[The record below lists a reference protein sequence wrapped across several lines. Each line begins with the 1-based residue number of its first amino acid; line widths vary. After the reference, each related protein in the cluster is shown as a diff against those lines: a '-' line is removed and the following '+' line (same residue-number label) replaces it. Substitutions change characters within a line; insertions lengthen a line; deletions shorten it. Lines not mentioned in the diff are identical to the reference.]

1 LEVLQGIQVTYGAV
15 LLSFLGA
22 IHWGLEFAGMGGQ
35 LVLSSTLCL
44 TCTLICQGFRR
55 YFLGILAP
63 LLAWPTTLL
72 PTNFALVV
80 QFLGFTGMY
89 YADSRATRY
98 GWAPTW
104 YNGYRFVLTFI
115 VCTSIVFNLIV
126 KEYLTDT
133 GSTHG
138 KLDNLKS
145 QRKNIGPLAEPEKP
159 KYPSPLY
166 PVKTLFEMLRWAV
179 ANGRKNVKQSGGKK
193 TKKSKDE
200 DDEEEEEEE

>member
-1 LEVLQGIQVTYGAV
+1 
-15 LLSFLGA
+15 
-22 IHWGLEFAGMGGQ
+22 
-35 LVLSSTLCL
+35 
-44 TCTLICQGFRR
+44 
-55 YFLGILAP
+55 
-63 LLAWPTTLL
+63 
-72 PTNFALVV
+72 
-80 QFLGFTGMY
+80 MY

-200 DDEEEEEEE
+200 DDEEDE